1 MTIDEKLRNAKNTM
15 ANIKYK
21 VEQLEKEKC
30 EQDNGRGSSVCDNL
44 LLVKYKKEIKKNM
57 KDTDDSIK
65 KTIEL
70 MKIYKANNERYG
82 GKNGVTKV
90 LKDFYNEKEN
100 YYKLTEGNLEELE
113 KKSAISNRMT
123 NFYSKKTENIIDIS
137 FYLKILYWILFI
149 VIIAIMIIK
158 RQYKDIKYW
167 PMVIVLVLFP
177 LIFMKSIIFQF
188 PFVNKQMK
196 ISSVFD
202 YLYEKFEHFNVDNIY
217 LISFIVISVLITI
230 YTMISLLPFNMKEI
244 IE

>member
-21 VEQLEKEKC
+21 VVQLEKEKC
-30 EQDNGRGSSVCDNL
+30 EQDNGRGSSICNEKLLDN
-44 LLVKYKKEIKKNM
+44 YKKEIRKFT

-65 KTIEL
+65 QTIKL
-70 MKIYKANNERYG
+70 MKFYKDNNERYG
-82 GKNGVTKV
+82 GVTKV
-90 LKDFYNEKEN
+90 LKDFYKEKED

-123 NFYSKKTENIIDIS
+123 NFYSEKTENILDIS

-188 PFVNKQMK
+188 PFVNKQVK